1 VGSSCDHRR
10 FVTIPERVE
19 MEVIAF
25 KAQRVVVV
33 TIARVEVVVF
43 KAQL

>member
-1 VGSSCDHRR
+1 
-10 FVTIPERVE
+10 
-19 MEVIAF
+19 MEVVAF

-43 KAQL
+43 EAQL